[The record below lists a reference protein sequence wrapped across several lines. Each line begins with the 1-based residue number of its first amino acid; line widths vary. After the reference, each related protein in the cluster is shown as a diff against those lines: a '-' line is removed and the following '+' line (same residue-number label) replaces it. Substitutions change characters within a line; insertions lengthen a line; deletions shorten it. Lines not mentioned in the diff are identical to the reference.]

1 MNLSPPGGETY
12 LPTPKNFSKQ
22 VHSGD
27 ALLLSLKFSGS
38 HHNIILRLE
47 HHSLLNAKLQSGEE
61 EGEAT
66 YFSEDAQTDAATL
79 SQDS

>member
-1 MNLSPPGGETY
+1 MMM
-12 LPTPKNFSKQ
+12 
-22 VHSGD
+22 
-27 ALLLSLKFSGS
+27 LSLKFPGN
-38 HHNIILRLE
+38 HHDVSLRLE